1 MSNLENESKGD
12 SINKL
17 ENQQTNS
24 SSSGPS
30 IHEFSGFDAHRV
42 QKIARTYTNE
52 DSNSATKLRK
62 YLTHMSQVPGVSPL
76 EEEEGDE
83 RLDPN
88 SDSFDSKFWVK
99 NQKKLFEK
107 HPDYYKPSK
116 LGVAYRDL
124 RAYGTA

>member
-1 MSNLENESKGD
+1 MSNKGEYNED
-12 SINKL
+12 SFHKL
-17 ENQQTNS
+17 EKQQTS
-24 SSSGPS
+24 SSSFEGHS
-30 IHEFSGFDAHRV
+30 VHEYTGFGAHDV
-42 QKIARTYTNE
+42 HQLAKTLTNE
-52 DSNSATKLRK
+52 DNSSAASLKR
-62 YLTHMSQVPGVSPL
+62 YLTHMSQVPGVNPV

-99 NQKKLFEK
+99 NMKKLFEK